1 MDLFNKEK
9 NTGLRLTITNIVL
22 LLVVTIVLLQLLGLL
37 LGDLLSIKLGPI
49 IIVIAILLT
58 SAMGFA
64 ILKKLL
70 TNMPVTKQ
78 DVFGIIIIA
87 LITLAVMFFLR
98 DMVPEIFKQSLYSLQ
113 AMIT

>member
-1 MDLFNKEK
+1 MDLFKKEK
-9 NTGLRLTITNIVL
+9 KPGLQLTITNII
-22 LLVVTIVLLQLLGLL
+22 LLVIVAIVLLQLLGLL

-49 IIVIAILLT
+49 IVVIAILLT
-58 SAMGFA
+58 AGMGFA

-87 LITLAVMFFLR
+87 LIALATMFFLR
-98 DMVPEIFKQSLYSLQ
+98 DMVPEIFKQSLNQLQ
-113 AMIT
+113 ALIT